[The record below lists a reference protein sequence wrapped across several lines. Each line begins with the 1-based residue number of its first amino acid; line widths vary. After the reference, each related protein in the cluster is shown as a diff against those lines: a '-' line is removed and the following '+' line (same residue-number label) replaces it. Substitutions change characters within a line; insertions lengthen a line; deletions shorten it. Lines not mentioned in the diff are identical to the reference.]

1 MIQTTSRV
9 YCHAR
14 YICSTPGIV
23 SSWFGAKSNVEMAF
37 FLIFCTNSWGD
48 DDAHSSWCPHANHA
62 HQLRCSWAHLCL
74 SQPDETGY
82 PRLPIWTAPA
92 TCVHFHWTSCM
103 HAAQPA
109 GRFLLS
115 TAPAGERSLPMV
127 WGSSLPGSSAASLR
141 AHHFFIWGAPQ
152 RGQRERGSTL
162 VVFREPILFS
172 YSSKASCRRQCY
184 NTIKY
189 DLDAQ
194 CCGLEAD
201 ALLDILSFHLTCM
214 QSCDR

>member
-1 MIQTTSRV
+1 MWKWPFFWFSAPTAGAMMMLILHGALMPATLTSSGV
-9 YCHAR
+9 
-14 YICSTPGIV
+14 PGHI
-23 SSWFGAKSNVEMAF
+23 SA
-37 FLIFCTNSWGD
+37 
-48 DDAHSSWCPHANHA
+48 
-62 HQLRCSWAHLCL
+62 CL
-74 SQPDETGY
+74 SPDETGY

-152 RGQRERGSTL
+152 RVQRERGSTL